1 MRKIVFTNL
10 RISVIMYLHYEKAA
24 FVLRANKI
32 YKPQK
37 CSSYYWNEA
46 SWKNH
51 AYASGIRGGKRA

>member
-1 MRKIVFTNL
+1 
-10 RISVIMYLHYEKAA
+10 MYLHYEKAA